1 MEVVLE
7 AKPSTNKKAV
17 AQPSKEK
24 KDQKQVELRLAM
36 GFINPNPLFHVPE
49 FPIRKVHTYDP
60 LFPMNNVLWK
70 VYKQWEQSKPM
81 NDDKQQEGTCFERR
95 TSSRYYRGTH
105 E

>member
-7 AKPSTNKKAV
+7 AKPSTNKKEV
-17 AQPSKEK
+17 AQPSKKEK
-24 KDQKQVELRLAM
+24 DKKQVELRLAM
-36 GFINPNPLFHVPE
+36 GFINSNPLFHVPE

-81 NDDKQQEGTCFERR
+81 NDDKQTVGYMFRKKDFFKILQRNT
-95 TSSRYYRGTH
+95 
-105 E
+105 